1 MEAAPAIAVAP
12 PAESDRRRIVLTCGA
27 AATVLLMAVS
37 AALALSGADSQPVL
51 VAVARAS
58 MVGVPMAVGLYAWH
72 RGVDERFG
80 VLLIAA
86 GGAWFVTTFA
96 ESDDELLYTIGR
108 TAGWLVELL
117 LVYLILSFPTGRL
130 PGRTDRIL
138 VASMAVVVVTLY
150 LPRLLLGED
159 FEVPSPFTSC
169 VENCPSNAFFALDRE
184 PGLVDAVMRPVGVL
198 LVLGVMTAVTL
209 RLWSRVRAATPL
221 TRRMLIPVIAVG
233 AARAGVLG
241 IAIVARQV
249 DSTSRAL
256 ELAAWLLALA
266 VPALALAFLAGL
278 LRWRLFAES
287 ALRRLAD
294 CLRSLPD
301 AVTLRTAFAE
311 AFDDPTVEIV
321 FPARGSPGAWM
332 DSQGRPVPLPGPG
345 SGRCVSE
352 VRHDGTLVGA
362 IVHDEGLRA
371 RPQLV
376 DAGVAMAGIVL
387 DNQRLAAEAE
397 ASLREVE
404 RSRERIA
411 AGAAQERRRL
421 ERDLHD
427 GAQQRLVA
435 LRIELGLTEDI
446 LRKDPERG
454 LARLRELEEELD
466 EALEELRSLAHG
478 VYPPLLADR
487 GIVEALQGAATRST
501 LPVSIEA
508 RGVGRYRIEVESAV
522 YFCILEALQN
532 VLKHAT
538 GARRAT
544 IHLDGSTASEL
555 RFSVSDDGAGCPE
568 ADIPVGAGVTNMRD
582 RLAAV
587 GGELSI
593 ASAVGEGTTV
603 RGVAPTAAQT
613 EG

>member
-12 PAESDRRRIVLTCGA
+12 AVEADRSRIVLTCGV
-27 AATVLLMAVS
+27 AATVLLVAIS
-37 AALALSGADSQPVL
+37 AALAVSGADSQPAL

-58 MVGVPMAVGLYAWH
+58 IVGVPMAVGLYAWH

-80 VLLIAA
+80 LLLIALGVA
-86 GGAWFVTTFA
+86 GFLTSLG

-108 TAGWLVELL
+108 AASWLLEVLL
-117 LVYLILSFPTGRL
+117 AYTILSFPTGRL
-130 PGRTDRIL
+130 TGRTDRVL
-138 VASMAVVVVTLY
+138 VASVGVVVLALY
-150 LPRLLLGED
+150 LPQLLLAED
-159 FEVPSPFTSC
+159 FPVPNPFTSC
-169 VENCPSNAFFALDRE
+169 MQNCPSNAFFALDSE
-184 PGLVDAVMRPVGVL
+184 PRFVDAVMRPLGVL
-198 LVLGVMTAVTL
+198 LVFVVMAAVTL
-209 RLWSRVRAATPL
+209 RLWSRVRAATHL

-233 AARAGVLG
+233 AARTALLG
-241 IAIVARQV
+241 IAIVARQLDPDTWAV
-249 DSTSRAL
+249 EA
-256 ELAAWLLALA
+256 AAWLLGLA

-278 LRWRLFAES
+278 LRWRLFAEA
-287 ALRRLAD
+287 ALRRLAE
-294 CLRSLPD
+294 CLRTLPD

-321 FPARGSPGAWM
+321 FPARGSGKWM
-332 DSQGRPVPLPGPG
+332 DSKGRPVPLPEPG

-352 VRHDGTLVGA
+352 VRHGGTLVGA
-362 IVHDEGLRA
+362 IVYDEGLDA

-376 DAGVAMAGIVL
+376 EAAVAMAGIVL
-387 DNQRLAAEAE
+387 ENQRLMVEAE
-397 ASLREVE
+397 ASLHEVE

-411 AGAAQERRRL
+411 AGAALERRRL

-435 LRIELGLTEDI
+435 LRIELGLAEDV

-454 LARLRELEEELD
+454 LARLRELEQELD
-466 EALEELRSLAHG
+466 GALEDLRSLAHG

-487 GIVEALQGAATRST
+487 GLVEALQGAATRST
-501 LPVSIEA
+501 IPISIDA
-508 RGVGRYRIEVESAV
+508 REVGRYRIEVESAV

-538 GARRAT
+538 GARRAE
-544 IHLDGSTASEL
+544 IRLDGSTPSEL
-555 RFSVSDDGAGCPE
+555 RFSVSDDGAGFPE
-568 ADIPVGAGVTNMRD
+568 EDIPVGAGLTNMRD

-593 ASAVGEGTTV
+593 ASAVGKGTTV